1 MRTCRYR
8 WRETWHEERTFHD
21 IEWVCRL
28 RSTHSG
34 PGLGTRQGVGPLWTN
49 GHQGGLQLSSH
60 FPKGCAP
67 GWNRSWDH
75 VVMSRSVYSMNH
87 RAMSGGDNVCIEVA
101 TVMKKHGPNSENIS
115 QAVLRLGTKQ
125 WRLRAP
131 LTFLH
136 ATSGIE
142 PQTLLPESSA
152 LPTRPPRQPLKFET
166 MLGRHHYSSTT

>member
-1 MRTCRYR
+1 
-8 WRETWHEERTFHD
+8 
-21 IEWVCRL
+21 
-28 RSTHSG
+28 
-34 PGLGTRQGVGPLWTN
+34 
-49 GHQGGLQLSSH
+49 
-60 FPKGCAP
+60 
-67 GWNRSWDH
+67 
-75 VVMSRSVYSMNH
+75 
-87 RAMSGGDNVCIEVA
+87 
-101 TVMKKHGPNSENIS
+101 MKKHGPNSENIS

-166 MLGRHHYSSTT
+166 MLGRHHYSSGGGLVVRFVLETCETRRMQNSSFLGDPIEILGDEKKGKLFVDFPSPKGN